1 MNEDVKQEIKKLHKE
16 RAKAKKELHNLCKM
30 LLHQATPERNLTPAQ
45 G

>member
-1 MNEDVKQEIKKLHKE
+1 MNEDLKKEIIKIRKE